1 MGEEYLRVDENSSE
15 ARPSWIYQRPRLTA
29 GIGVLASALLVFSYG
44 YHQQLKIRHLSAQE
58 SVANATINDLQ
69 RQLSA
74 VTEKLNNTI
83 AERQT
88 ATAAA
93 KRARKQTAKPP
104 TFDQRYEQLQA
115 ELTEQQRQ
123 LKETQDL
130 IAKNR
135 VELERSLNST
145 RDELN
150 GSIAKTHEEL
160 VALAKQGERSYFEFD
175 LTKSKQFQRIGPLPL
190 SLRKTDTKQN
200 CFDIVMIVDD
210 NQLMKKKVSL
220 YEPIWIHTES
230 QSQPLQVVVNR
241 ISKNLVHG
249 YVSAPRYKPSE
260 LAAAGPSSVNPMV
273 SPRITAGESTKP

>member
-1 MGEEYLRVDENSSE
+1 MKEEYLRVDESTSE
-15 ARPSWIYQRPRLTA
+15 ARPWWIYQRPRLTA
-29 GIGVLASALLVFSYG
+29 GIGVLAAALLVFSYD

-58 SVANATINDLQ
+58 SVANATINDLR
-69 RQLSA
+69 RQLSS
-74 VTEKLNNTI
+74 VTEELNNTI

-88 ATAAA
+88 ATPAT

-123 LKETQDL
+123 LMETQDL

-135 VELERSLNST
+135 AELERSLNST

-160 VALAKQGERSYFEFD
+160 VVLAKRGERSYFEFD

-190 SLRKTDTKQN
+190 SLRKTDTKHN
-200 CFDIVMIVDD
+200 SFDIAMIVDD

-241 ISKNLVHG
+241 INKDLAHG

-260 LAAAGPSSVNPMV
+260 LAAAGPSSVSPV
-273 SPRITAGESTKP
+273 ATPRITAGESTKP